1 MRPCHIGRTKTAA
14 VSIKKL
20 RLVIRI
26 IALVECAQRFSRRI
40 PLGPQRL
47 NQPVDFIADRRD
59 CALADLH
66 QFQPTHTGAGNK
78 LLHSTIVAMNV
89 VFKKF
94 CPPDAEPAVL
104 AIK

>member
-1 MRPCHIGRTKTAA
+1 MRAE
-14 VSIKKL
+14 V
-20 RLVIRI
+20 
-26 IALVECAQRFSRRI
+26 SRRI

-47 NQPVDFIADRRD
+47 NQLVDFIADRRD

-94 CPPDAEPAVL
+94 GPPDAEPAVL

>member
-1 MRPCHIGRTKTAA
+1 MAYHAGVIAKLMTWATW
-14 VSIKKL
+14 KKNL
-20 RLVIRI
+20 
-26 IALVECAQRFSRRI
+26 AMT
-40 PLGPQRL
+40 
-47 NQPVDFIADRRD
+47 DRRD

-89 VFKKF
+89 VFKEF
-94 CPPDAEPAVL
+94 GPPDAEPAVL